1 MAGKLD
7 LVWAS
12 DGKLTVRGSGFAPQE
27 RLALTLTVASG
38 GSNVVSGPGS
48 LIQSSGN
55 SLQSSSTTLQA
66 DAQGAFHWSSSVIA
80 SGNAALTVSV
90 RGDRGGR
97 AEARASGAR
106 PT

>member
-12 DGKLTVRGSGFAPQE
+12 DGKLTVRGDGFAPQE

-66 DAQGAFHWSSSVIA
+66 DAQGTFRWTSTVIT
-80 SGNAALTVSV
+80 SGDAMVTVAV

-97 AEARASGAR
+97 AEARATGAGPR
-106 PT
+106 